1 MITTDRAELEAML
14 NELKAVADIAES
26 GSNGSSAG
34 LTGGMEGKMPKIE
47 LYPHN
52 QAALNH
58 LEEALKYTRRAAVI
72 QPTGTGK
79 SFVALAFIERR
90 PNNSFL
96 YLAPSTHIFNQL
108 KHHAGHTDVLLH
120 TTMMTYQKLCLL
132 HEDELGKLEPDYII
146 LDEFHRCGADDWG
159 SAVDHLLAFVC

>member
-1 MITTDRAELEAML
+1 
-14 NELKAVADIAES
+14 
-26 GSNGSSAG
+26 
-34 LTGGMEGKMPKIE
+34 MPKIE

-108 KHHAGHTDVLLH
+108 KHHAGHTEVLLH
-120 TTMMTYQKLCLL
+120 TTTDDISETFACFTRTN
-132 HEDELGKLEPDYII
+132 LGNWSPDS
-146 LDEFHRCGADDWG
+146 LSLMNFTPLWG
-159 SAVDHLLAFVC
+159 G

>member
-1 MITTDRAELEAML
+1 
-14 NELKAVADIAES
+14 
-26 GSNGSSAG
+26 
-34 LTGGMEGKMPKIE
+34 MPKIE

-120 TTMMTYQKLCLL
+120 TTMMTYQKLCT
-132 HEDELGKLEPDYII
+132 
-146 LDEFHRCGADDWG
+146 
-159 SAVDHLLAFVC
+159 AVGRMTGEVRLTIFSLCMLNAS

>member
-1 MITTDRAELEAML
+1 
-14 NELKAVADIAES
+14 
-26 GSNGSSAG
+26 
-34 LTGGMEGKMPKIE
+34 MPKIE

-96 YLAPSTHIFNQL
+96 YLCTIYAYLQSTETSCWAYRCASPYNHDDISETL
-108 KHHAGHTDVLLH
+108 PASRGRTWETGAGLH
-120 TTMMTYQKLCLL
+120 Y
-132 HEDELGKLEPDYII
+132 P
-146 LDEFHRCGADDWG
+146 
-159 SAVDHLLAFVC
+159 

>member
-1 MITTDRAELEAML
+1 
-14 NELKAVADIAES
+14 
-26 GSNGSSAG
+26 
-34 LTGGMEGKMPKIE
+34 MPKIE

-146 LDEFHRCGADDWG
+146 LDEFHRCGADDW
-159 SAVDHLLAFVC
+159 